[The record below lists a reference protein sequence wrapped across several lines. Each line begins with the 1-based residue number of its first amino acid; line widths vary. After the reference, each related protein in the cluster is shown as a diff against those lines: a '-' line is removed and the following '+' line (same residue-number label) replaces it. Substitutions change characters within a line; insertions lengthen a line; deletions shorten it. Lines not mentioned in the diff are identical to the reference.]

1 MKLRR
6 TIFAL
11 CLSVL
16 GLLAA
21 APLAMAADGEGT
33 YGRTT
38 DLVVTIFA
46 FGVMIFFVVFVIGM
60 SLIQG
65 RLESR
70 KERIREEIERASA
83 PRP

>member
-1 MKLRR
+1 MKLGR
-6 TIFAL
+6 TVIAL
-11 CLSVL
+11 CLSAL
-16 GLLAA
+16 GLLLAT
-21 APLAMAADGEGT
+21 PLAMAADGEGT

-46 FGVMIFFVVFVIGM
+46 FGVMIFFTVFVIGM

-70 KERIREEIERASA
+70 KERAREEIERARTPQS
-83 PRP
+83 

>member
-6 TIFAL
+6 TLIAL
-11 CLSVL
+11 CLSIL

-21 APLAMAADGEGT
+21 APLALAADGEGT

-46 FGVMIFFVVFVIGM
+46 FGVMIFFVAFVIGM
-60 SLIQG
+60 SLLQG
-65 RLESR
+65 RLETR
-70 KERIREEIERASA
+70 KERAREEIERAN
-83 PRP
+83 PPQG

>member
-6 TIFAL
+6 TL
-11 CLSVL
+11 LSL
-16 GLLAA
+16 GLSLAGLLLA
-21 APLAMAADGEGT
+21 APLAIAADGEGT

-46 FGVMIFFVVFVIGM
+46 FGVMIFFTVFVIGM

-70 KERIREEIERASA
+70 KERAREEIERAGST
-83 PRP
+83 RP

>member
-1 MKLRR
+1 MKVRR
-6 TIFAL
+6 TLTAL

-16 GLLAA
+16 GLLVA
-21 APLAMAADGEGT
+21 APLALAADGEGT
-33 YGRTT
+33 YGKTS

-46 FGVMIFFVVFVIGM
+46 FAVMIFFTAFVIGM

-70 KERIREEIERASA
+70 KERAREEIERARS
-83 PRP
+83 PQS